1 MAVKS
6 IIYTTMN
13 LPTVI
18 LFCYTY
24 SSILVK
30 SMAVDTIKTNQTFR
44 DRDGDTIISAGGEF
58 EFGFFSPGSSTNRYL
73 GIWYKK
79 FSEGTVVWVANR
91 NRPLLDTSGVV
102 QLNDK
107 GIILRTFNSS
117 DGLIWSSYTRRTIRN
132 PVLQLLDTANLVL
145 RDEDSYSNNEK
156 DFIWQSFDYPG
167 DTLLPGMK
175 FGIDLETGID
185 RYYTSW
191 TSVDDVSLGS
201 FSNRLDPNGYP
212 QFILRK
218 GSVIWSRTGL
228 WNGYKFSGIPNYNQ
242 RIIFTYTY
250 VFNEKEIYYRFDLI
264 NRTSAIMRFVL
275 TPDGDTKL
283 LVWNGQQQNWNVY
296 LSLQDTDCDRYG
308 LCGAYGKCN
317 IYNAPRC
324 ECLRGFVPRF
334 PEKWNAADWSDGC
347 IRRTNLVCGTKEG
360 FLKHSGVKLPDTRQ
374 SWYDMTI
381 NHHECKQS
389 CLKNC
394 SCTAFAYA
402 DAKKGGP
409 GCLLWFG
416 DLIDITDYTEDGQ
429 DMFVRM
435 PSSELVKIRSFR
447 VKRKILLILATAT
460 VIVVLLVIFL
470 LVYKRRKLQKE
481 ESLRFYSESVDRAE
495 IDNVDLELLLFDF
508 KRIANA
514 TSNFSDNRKLG
525 EGGFGPVYKGT
536 LNDGQEIAVKRL
548 SKNSNQGLDEFKNE
562 VLCIAKLQ
570 HRNLVTLLG
579 WCIEKG
585 EMILIYEYMANKS
598 LDSFI
603 FDENSRITLDWPRR
617 YNIINGIA
625 RGLMY
630 LHQDSK
636 LRIIHRDL
644 KASNILLDHE
654 MNPKIS
660 DFGMARSFGGNETEA
675 NTARVVGTYGY
686 MSPEYAIEGQFSV
699 KSDVFSFGVLL
710 IEIVSGVRNRLFSH
724 SDHNL
729 NLLGH
734 AWTSYKENKL
744 LQLIDGVILNSSNHM
759 EVFRVIQIGLLCVQH
774 DPKDR
779 PVMSQVVSMLSSNMK
794 LPYPKQP
801 GFFTERNLL
810 EADHS
815 SSKPKFSSANQLTIT
830 ALLPRQ

>member
-175 FGIDLETGID
+175 FGIDLVTGID

-264 NRTSAIMRFVL
+264 NRTSSIMRFVL

-296 LSLQDTDCDRYG
+296 LTLQDTDCDRYG

-347 IRRTNLVCGTKEG
+347 IRRTNLVCGSKEG

-374 SWYDMTI
+374 SWYDMTR

-481 ESLRFYSESVDRAE
+481 ESLRFSSESVDRAE

-562 VLCIAKLQ
+562 VSCIAKLQ

-603 FDENSRITLDWPRR
+603 FDENSRITLDWPIR
-617 YNIINGIA
+617 YNIISGIA

-675 NTARVVGTYGY
+675 NTARVVGT
-686 MSPEYAIEGQFSV
+686 
-699 KSDVFSFGVLL
+699 
-710 IEIVSGVRNRLFSH
+710 
-724 SDHNL
+724 
-729 NLLGH
+729 
-734 AWTSYKENKL
+734 
-744 LQLIDGVILNSSNHM
+744 
-759 EVFRVIQIGLLCVQH
+759 
-774 DPKDR
+774 
-779 PVMSQVVSMLSSNMK
+779 
-794 LPYPKQP
+794 
-801 GFFTERNLL
+801 
-810 EADHS
+810 
-815 SSKPKFSSANQLTIT
+815 
-830 ALLPRQ
+830 